1 MPSPPAGPLA
11 PSSASPSAE
20 AGVVGDIVGSGTKD
34 GEGCADEAGVVI
46 KANAKQS
53 VSPSIDSITVLWLAV
68 GGGLYDVRKFE
79 QNASCKQPIQL
90 KS

>member
-53 VSPSIDSITVLWLAV
+53 VSTFHRLNYCTLAGRWRGV
-68 GGGLYDVRKFE
+68 V
-79 QNASCKQPIQL
+79 
-90 KS
+90 